1 MPNDVKV
8 PLIGQLPKRGVVIG
22 VVGGGGLLAYLYYR
36 KKRMEAAA
44 TKTGTP
50 YGYGTYAYGYGAGAV
65 PAGYYGYGY
74 GYGNPAFGGGM
85 TPYPIGSEYS
95 YGAYGY
101 GYYNPYTGQ
110 YLGGGTGATGGAGP
124 GTPPPWW
131 TSPPSWWNKPSGTG
145 KPGTSVI
152 TADGHHN
159 LQQYGREFG
168 VSKRQIVLWNP
179 HLASYMG
186 TGKPIRR
193 GTRVKV

>member
-1 MPNDVKV
+1 MPDVHV
-8 PLIGQLPKRGVVIG
+8 PLIGNVPKTGVVMG
-22 VVGGGGLLAYLYYR
+22 TVGGGGLLAYLYWR
-36 KKRMEAAA
+36 KKKMESQAA
-44 TKTGTP
+44 TTP
-50 YGYGTYAYGYGAGAV
+50 DSAYAYGYGSGAV

-110 YLGGGTGATGGAGP
+110 YLGGATGTPGGGVGA
-124 GTPPPWW
+124 PPSWW
-131 TSPPSWWNKPSGTG
+131 TTPPSWWNKPSGTG
-145 KPGTSVI
+145 KPGTSII

-159 LQQYGREFG
+159 LQQYGNQFH
-168 VSKRQIVLWNP
+168 VSKRQLVLWNP
-179 HLASYMG
+179 HLASYLG

>member
-1 MPNDVKV
+1 MPDSVNV

-36 KKRMEAAA
+36 RKKMEEAAS
-44 TKTGTP
+44 KTGAP
-50 YGYGTYAYGYGAGAV
+50 DGAYAYGYGAGAV
-65 PAGYYGYGY
+65 PSGYYGYGY

-110 YLGGGTGATGGAGP
+110 YLGGGTGQGGFTVP
-124 GTPPPWW
+124 PTTPPPWW
-131 TSPPSWWNKPSGTG
+131 TTPPKWWNPGG
-145 KPGTSVI
+145 NKPGTSVI

-186 TGKPIRR
+186 TGKPIKR